1 MTEQRDV
8 RAGVLNLRI
17 ADEGGRRLIR
27 LSGELDLANA
37 ASLETEL
44 DRVLGDGGGEI
55 VVDLEELSFI
65 DSTALGVLIAA
76 QRRMHDDARLAIV
89 CTHPQVLNVFEI
101 TGIDTAFKIHAAR
114 AAALAHVQAANARA

>member
-1 MTEQRDV
+1 LTEQRDV

-17 ADEGGRRLIR
+17 ADDGGRRLIR

-65 DSTALGVLIAA
+65 DSTGIALLINAISRDGDNGRLRFVPSKGLAVQRVLRATGLEE
-76 QRRMHDDARLAIV
+76 RLPFV
-89 CTHPQVLNVFEI
+89 DGSP
-101 TGIDTAFKIHAAR
+101 K
-114 AAALAHVQAANARA
+114 